1 MKTTDQR
8 FQDILKEKL
17 ATPAA
22 ETTENTG
29 VSNSIKTFVKQWPWF
44 YNFLKHAFGPSH
56 SPGSSYQPKRRIH
69 DLLGA
74 NPENKI
80 ILNLGSGT
88 YRIHPEIIN
97 VDIFPFKEVDL
108 VADICALPIKDAS
121 IDGIICEDVLEHVA
135 KAPLLLKEISR
146 VLKPGGTL
154 IIKIPFMY
162 PYHSSP
168 DDFFRWTTNGIK
180 FALEENDFRV
190 KESGPDGGPMG
201 ALQGVLM
208 HVFAIMFSFGSA
220 TAYFFF
226 VQFFMVVF
234 SPLKLLDPLF
244 LLSPFATE
252 VASLIFVVAEKKD
265 NLRTHS

>member
-1 MKTTDQR
+1 MRTTDQR
-8 FQDILKEKL
+8 FQAILTRNQ
-17 ATPAA
+17 TP
-22 ETTENTG
+22 THQTIENDG
-29 VSNSIKTFVKQWPWF
+29 VSNSIKTFVKRWPWF

-56 SPGSSYQPKRRIH
+56 SPGSPYHPKRRIH
-69 DLLGA
+69 DLLGN
-74 NPENKI
+74 NPGNKI

-97 VDIFPFKEVDL
+97 VDLFPFKEVDL

-121 IDGIICEDVLEHVA
+121 VDGIVCEDVLEHIA
-135 KAPLLLKEISR
+135 GAPRLLKEISR

-154 IIKIPFMY
+154 ILKVPFLY

-168 DDFFRWTTNGIK
+168 DDFFRWTANGIM
-180 FALEENDFRV
+180 FALEESSFRV
-190 KESGPDGGPMG
+190 KESGPHGGPMG

-208 HVFAIMFSFGSA
+208 HIFAIMFSFGSN
-220 TAYFFF
+220 TAYFFL

-244 LLSPFATE
+244 LLSPFSVE
-252 VASLIFVVAEKKD
+252 VASQLFVVAEKK
-265 NLRTHS
+265 